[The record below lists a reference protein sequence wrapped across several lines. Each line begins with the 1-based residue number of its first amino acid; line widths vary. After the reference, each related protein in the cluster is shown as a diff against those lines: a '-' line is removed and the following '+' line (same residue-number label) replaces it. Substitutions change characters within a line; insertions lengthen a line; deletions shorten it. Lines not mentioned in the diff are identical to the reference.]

1 MSLNDEVSK
10 EDKDTIEEGQENT
23 NTMQKEQEMTQ
34 NDIREVDEQEDL
46 INEEESA
53 ETAQIEK
60 LQQEIEEM
68 KALAQRTQADFMN
81 YKKRVEK
88 EKSELT
94 VFANEKIVTEML
106 TIVDNFERAL
116 QSEKENSETAF
127 YKGVELILKQFMDT
141 LYKFGLEE
149 IDALNQDFDPNFHH
163 AVIQEEAD
171 EPDKVIDVLQKGY
184 KLKDKVIR
192 PSMVKVSK

>member
-1 MSLNDEVSK
+1 
-10 EDKDTIEEGQENT
+10 
-23 NTMQKEQEMTQ
+23 MTQ
-34 NDIREVDEQEDL
+34 DDIREVDEQEDL

-127 YKGVELILKQFMDT
+127 YKGVELILKQLMDT

-163 AVIQEEAD
+163 AVTQEEAD

>member
-1 MSLNDEVSK
+1 MSLNDEVLK

-23 NTMQKEQEMTQ
+23 NTMQKEQDMTQ
-34 NDIREVDEQEDL
+34 DDIREVDEQEDL

>member
-1 MSLNDEVSK
+1 MSLNDEALK

-23 NTMQKEQEMTQ
+23 NTMQTEQDMTQ
-34 NDIREVDEQEDL
+34 DDIREVDEQEDL

-60 LQQEIEEM
+60 LQHEIEEM
-68 KALAQRTQADFMN
+68 KALARRTQADFMN

-127 YKGVELILKQFMDT
+127 YKGVELILKQLMDT

>member
-1 MSLNDEVSK
+1 MSLNDEVLK
-10 EDKDTIEEGQENT
+10 EDKDPIEEGQENT
-23 NTMQKEQEMTQ
+23 NTMQKEQDMTQ
-34 NDIREVDEQEDL
+34 DDIREVDEQEDL

-127 YKGVELILKQFMDT
+127 YKGVELILKQLMDT

>member
-1 MSLNDEVSK
+1 MSLNDEALK

-34 NDIREVDEQEDL
+34 DDIREVDEQEYL

-127 YKGVELILKQFMDT
+127 YKGVALILKQLMDT

-192 PSMVKVSK
+192 ASMVKVSK

>member
-1 MSLNDEVSK
+1 MSLNDEALK

-23 NTMQKEQEMTQ
+23 NTMQKEQDMTQ
-34 NDIREVDEQEDL
+34 DDIREVDEQEDL

-127 YKGVELILKQFMDT
+127 YKGVELILKQLMDT

-171 EPDKVIDVLQKGY
+171 EPDKVIEVLQKGY

>member
-1 MSLNDEVSK
+1 MFSVRDFKFSLSFSGPKLTLPMTEW
-10 EDKDTIEEGQENT
+10 TIPAF
-23 NTMQKEQEMTQ
+23 
-34 NDIREVDEQEDL
+34 
-46 INEEESA
+46 SA
-53 ETAQIEK
+53 
-60 LQQEIEEM
+60 LNS
-68 KALAQRTQADFMN
+68 ALP
-81 YKKRVEK
+81 
-88 EKSELT
+88 
-94 VFANEKIVTEML
+94 
-106 TIVDNFERAL
+106 AL
-116 QSEKENSETAF
+116 HSETAF
-127 YKGVELILKQFMDT
+127 FKGVELILKQLMDT

>member
-34 NDIREVDEQEDL
+34 DDIREVDEQEDL

-116 QSEKENSETAF
+116 QSEKENSESRNH
-127 YKGVELILKQFMDT
+127 L
-141 LYKFGLEE
+141 
-149 IDALNQDFDPNFHH
+149 
-163 AVIQEEAD
+163 
-171 EPDKVIDVLQKGY
+171 
-184 KLKDKVIR
+184 R
-192 PSMVKVSK
+192 R

>member
-1 MSLNDEVSK
+1 MSLNDEVLK

-23 NTMQKEQEMTQ
+23 NTMQKEQGMTQ
-34 NDIREVDEQEDL
+34 DDIREVDEQEDL

-88 EKSELT
+88 EKSEIT

-127 YKGVELILKQFMDT
+127 YKGVELILKQLMDT
-141 LYKFGLEE
+141 LYKFGLQE

>member
-1 MSLNDEVSK
+1 MSLNDEVLK

-23 NTMQKEQEMTQ
+23 NTMQKEQGMTQ
-34 NDIREVDEQEDL
+34 DDIREVDEQEDL

-127 YKGVELILKQFMDT
+127 FKGVELILKQLMDT

>member
-1 MSLNDEVSK
+1 MSLNDEVLK

-34 NDIREVDEQEDL
+34 DDIREVDEQEYL

-127 YKGVELILKQFMDT
+127 YKGVALILKQLMDT

-171 EPDKVIDVLQKGY
+171 EPDKVIEVLQKGY

-192 PSMVKVSK
+192 ASMVKVSK